1 MIYLNQQ
8 LVQPDPEKVAILKE
22 VFPEFFA
29 KGGKGKA
36 VSLRNNAGHSHK
48 AKVGVPGK
56 KMRVIDRP
64 NAGLTIN
71 MRARFYG
78 SDYTM
83 NEIVISSRPAVVD
96 KNGNL
101 SFGKNDRVTLEH
113 GTMISDHDTLYF
125 LYFYYNNISNGAAD
139 NKLASAR
146 FAFVMEEK
154 ERKDR
159 IDNELAD
166 ARIITAIASGLSDA
180 SVLDALRKLREVE
193 TDDKMANRDNL
204 RALFRSARKADVVKV
219 IEDILSIVEE
229 EGFTQKVDVEAVV
242 REALSAG
249 KIKIED
255 GKLYLRKTNG
265 EFSDRAAKVLSGED
279 DMTRLLEAVTYFA
292 GDEQKLK
299 SIS

>member
-29 KGGKGKA
+29 KGGKGKP

-139 NKLASAR
+139 NKIGNAR

-166 ARIITAIASGLSDA
+166 ARIITAIASGLSDS
-180 SVLDALRKLREVE
+180 SVIDALRKLREVE

-219 IEDILSIVEE
+219 VEDILSIVEE